1 MSRNKFYSSQ
11 EFKFQGLWSH
21 EEAIAHGVDV
31 GGKTQFTSTFCLR
44 KHRFTQTG
52 SEREQKSN
60 RLSVCILITKRT
72 GEVHAEMSK
81 GELEQAARVLLGLD

>member
-31 GGKTQFTSTFCLR
+31 GGKTQFTSRFCLR
-44 KHRFTQTG
+44 KRRFTQA
-52 SEREQKSN
+52 SPEREQKFN

-81 GELEQAARVLLGLD
+81 EELEQAARELLGLD